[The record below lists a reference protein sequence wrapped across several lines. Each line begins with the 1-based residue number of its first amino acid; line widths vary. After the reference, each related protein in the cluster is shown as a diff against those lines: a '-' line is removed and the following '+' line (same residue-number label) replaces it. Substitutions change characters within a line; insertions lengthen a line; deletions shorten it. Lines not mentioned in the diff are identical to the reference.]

1 MTEEKVETE
10 TQGGGYTTPS
20 DRSILFC
27 LLFQEGVKDR
37 IFLMDFVNSLSDE
50 QIVAGV
56 KYFERRAFEKRYES
70 PPSFLIGMVNI
81 PSPFLYFLRS
91 GVGFGTF

>member
-1 MTEEKVETE
+1 MIKEKDQTE
-10 TQGGGYTTPS
+10 TQGTGYTIPS

-37 IFLMDFVNSLSDE
+37 IFLMDFVNGLSDE

-56 KYFERRAFEKRYES
+56 RYFERRAFEKVYES
-70 PPSFLIGMVNI
+70 PPNFLIGMVNI
-81 PSPFLYFLRS
+81 PSPFLYFHELPT
-91 GVGFGTF
+91 VGFA